1 MQYRLHRKLS
11 IKKETMKTDAALDK
25 ILQIRTSVTHRLIA
39 LVAVILEANQPNRKV
54 TIKETLSST

>member
-11 IKKETMKTDAALDK
+11 IKKETIKTDAALDK

-39 LVAVILEANQPNRKV
+39 LVAV
-54 TIKETLSST
+54 TLGMI